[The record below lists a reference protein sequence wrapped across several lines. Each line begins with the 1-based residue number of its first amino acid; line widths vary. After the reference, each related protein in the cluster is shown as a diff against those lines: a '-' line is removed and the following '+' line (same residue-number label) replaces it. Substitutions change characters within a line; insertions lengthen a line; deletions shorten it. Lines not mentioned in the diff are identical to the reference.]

1 MSSGAQAESKC
12 PIELPTET
20 ASWSRCVAALSQGKE
35 RKSMKNGIA
44 RRMVEAS
51 RAEVM
56 KNGRAGR
63 IGGKIIT
70 GRKAGIKTGRGGIN
84 MWRSR

>member
-1 MSSGAQAESKC
+1 
-12 PIELPTET
+12 
-20 ASWSRCVAALSQGKE
+20 
-35 RKSMKNGIA
+35 MKNGRA
-44 RRMVEAS
+44 GRMVEAS

-70 GRKAGIKTGRGGIN
+70 GRKAGIKAGKGGWKTN
-84 MWRSR
+84 NSRA

>member
-1 MSSGAQAESKC
+1 
-12 PIELPTET
+12 
-20 ASWSRCVAALSQGKE
+20 
-35 RKSMKNGIA
+35 MKNGRA
-44 RRMVEAS
+44 GRMVEAS